1 MSASWVWDWVSGLVA
16 QRLECCVGGEGV
28 RASVNV
34 SATVSD
40 SDSATAFTT
49 TSEFRFRL
57 QRRLS
62 CCDVYVSAGK
72 VNELYRGE
80 AQRSGAASP
89 SPGGRI
95 ERQLFE
101 SAYSPYSDFCRGS
114 ASACLLSLLQ
124 SLRQCLPMYTG
135 YWVLGT
141 YVRILKGYIVVM
153 LSFSCPPPR
162 DFRLATL
169 ELCFVC

>member
-1 MSASWVWDWVSGLVA
+1 M
-16 QRLECCVGGEGV
+16 GGEGV

-34 SATVSD
+34 SATVSVSD

-80 AQRSGAASP
+80 AQRSGAAEWS
-89 SPGGRI
+89 SI
-95 ERQLFE
+95 TIT
-101 SAYSPYSDFCRGS
+101 RG
-114 ASACLLSLLQ
+114 
-124 SLRQCLPMYTG
+124 
-135 YWVLGT
+135 
-141 YVRILKGYIVVM
+141 KN
-153 LSFSCPPPR
+153 
-162 DFRLATL
+162 
-169 ELCFVC
+169 

>member
-34 SATVSD
+34 SATVSV

-49 TSEFRFRL
+49 TSEFRSRL

-80 AQRSGAASP
+80 AQQQQHHHHHHQG
-89 SPGGRI
+89 
-95 ERQLFE
+95 EE
-101 SAYSPYSDFCRGS
+101 SRDSYSNQHIRLILTSVVALP
-114 ASACLLSLLQ
+114 LSLLQ
-124 SLRQCLPMYTG
+124 SLRQYLPMYTG
-135 YWVLGT
+135 YICT
-141 YVRILKGYIVVM
+141 H
-153 LSFSCPPPR
+153 
-162 DFRLATL
+162 T
-169 ELCFVC
+169 